1 MIMEFKDLE
10 GLRLTKNRDLV
21 SKRINDILTDELP
34 KLVDMFL
41 QSDDKDYTITS
52 ITLEPGCE
60 YIKVV
65 FVPFGFSSEYVWY
78 FRYDNCK

>member
-1 MIMEFKDLE
+1 MED
-10 GLRLTKNRDLV
+10 LRLTKNRDLV

-52 ITLEPGCE
+52 ITMEPGSE

-65 FVPFGFSSEYVWY
+65 FIPFGFNSEYVWY
-78 FRYDNCK
+78 FRY